1 MAGTSRRTVR
11 GQLAGAPIRSAP
23 AAKVDANKSKE
34 IQGNPSK
41 KACISLDFF
50 GGIGTF
56 QWVTTNPNKKK
67 SPCPNFYKIKA

>member
-1 MAGTSRRTVR
+1 MAGVSRPRDR

-23 AAKVDANKSKE
+23 AAKVNAKESKE

-41 KACISLDFF
+41 KACISLDSF

-56 QWVTTNPNKKK
+56 QWVTANPNKKI
-67 SPCPNFYKIKA
+67 SSCSDLYTTTP